1 MTEFFQQLINSISL
15 GGTYALIAL
24 GLAIVFSI
32 LHLVNFAHGEL
43 LTLSG
48 YSMLGLAALGLP
60 WVVFAP
66 LGIVTGI
73 VAALLMERFAF
84 RKVRNT
90 SENTMLLTSF
100 GLSII
105 VQALLQ
111 MLVSPRPKA
120 IAQPAWLTQAIHV
133 GTLTVQ
139 TRQIL
144 TIAITLL
151 ALVLLLL
158 LIKRTNI
165 GIAMR
170 AAAEDFN
177 ATRLMGVSAHRVI
190 AIAFAISGLLAGLA
204 AVLSLTVRGSVD
216 PSMGVK
222 FTLMAF
228 VANALGGIGNLL
240 GAVAGGF
247 LLGIMEVM
255 LRVFLPVDISGFTDG
270 FLFILVAFIL
280 IFKPK
285 GLFGATQAE
294 RV

>member
-1 MTEFFQQLINSISL
+1 MNEVLQQLINCVSL

-24 GLAIVFSI
+24 GLAIVDSI
-32 LHLVNFAHGEL
+32 LHLVNFAHGEII
-43 LTLSG
+43 TLSG

-60 WVVFAP
+60 WTIFAP
-66 LGIVTGI
+66 LGILMGV
-73 VAALLMERFAF
+73 VVALLMELAF

-105 VQALLQ
+105 IQALIY
-111 MLVSPRPKA
+111 MFISPRPKS
-120 IAQPAWLTQAIHV
+120 IAQPAWLTAAIDLGSLTIQA
-133 GTLTVQ
+133 
-139 TRQIL
+139 RQIL
-144 TIAITLL
+144 TIVITII
-151 ALVLLLL
+151 ALMLLLL
-158 LIKRTNI
+158 LIKRSNI

-177 ATRLMGVSAHRVI
+177 ATRLMGVSANRVI
-190 AIAFAISGLLAGLA
+190 AIAFAISGLLAGIA
-204 AVLSLTVRGSVD
+204 AVLTLTVRGSVD
-216 PSMGVK
+216 PTMGVK

-228 VANALGGIGNLL
+228 VANAIGGIGNLL

-247 LLGIMEVM
+247 LLGFVEVL
-255 LRVFLPVDISGFTDG
+255 LRVYLPSSISGFTDG
-270 FLFILVAFIL
+270 FLFFLVALLL

-285 GLFGATQAE
+285 GLFGVTQAE

>member
-60 WVVFAP
+60 WSMFAP

-111 MLVSPRPKA
+111 MLVSPRPKS
-120 IAQPAWLTQAIHV
+120 IAQPAWLTQAISL
-133 GTLTVQ
+133 GNLTVQ
-139 TRQIL
+139 ARQVL

-177 ATRLMGVSAHRVI
+177 ATRLMGVSANGVI

-204 AVLSLTVRGSVD
+204 AVLTLTVRGSVD
-216 PSMGVK
+216 PGMGVK

-228 VANALGGIGNLL
+228 VANAIGGIGNLL

-247 LLGIMEVM
+247 LLGFMEVM
-255 LRVFLPVDISGFTDG
+255 LRVFLPVNYSGFTDG

-285 GLFGATQAE
+285 GLFGAIQAE

>member
-1 MTEFFQQLINSISL
+1 MTEVSQQLINCISL

-24 GLAIVFSI
+24 GLALVDSI
-32 LHLVNFAHGEL
+32 LHLVNFAHGEI

-60 WVVFAP
+60 WEVFAP
-66 LGIVTGI
+66 LGIVTA
-73 VAALLMERFAF
+73 VVVALLMERFAF

-90 SENTMLLTSF
+90 SENTLLLTSF

-105 VQALLQ
+105 IQALLQ
-111 MLVSPRPKA
+111 MFVSPRPKS
-120 IAQPAWLTQAIHV
+120 IAQPTWLTQAINV
-133 GTLTVQ
+133 GGLTFQ
-139 TRQIL
+139 ARQIL
-144 TIAITLL
+144 TIVITFV
-151 ALVLLLL
+151 ALGLLLF

-177 ATRLMGVSAHRVI
+177 ATRLMGVSANGVI

-204 AVLSLTVRGSVD
+204 AVLTLTVRGSVD

-228 VANALGGIGNLL
+228 VANAIGGIGNLM

-247 LLGIMEVM
+247 VLGVLEVM
-255 LRVFLPVDISGFTDG
+255 LRVFLPIDLGGFTDG
-270 FLFILVAFIL
+270 FLFILVALIL

-285 GLFGATQAE
+285 GLFGVTQAE

>member
-1 MTEFFQQLINSISL
+1 MTEFSQQLINSISL

-32 LHLVNFAHGEL
+32 LHLVNFAHGEM

-60 WVVFAP
+60 WGIFAP
-66 LGIVTGI
+66 LGILAGV
-73 VAALLMERFAF
+73 VAALLMELAF

-111 MLVSPRPKA
+111 IFISARPKS
-120 IAQPAWLTQAIHV
+120 IAQPAWLTQAISL
-133 GTLTVQ
+133 GSLTIQ
-139 TRQIL
+139 ARQIL
-144 TIAITLL
+144 TIAITLI
-151 ALVLLLL
+151 ALFFLLL
-158 LIKRTNI
+158 LIKRTHM

-177 ATRLMGVSAHRVI
+177 ATRLMGVSANGVI

-204 AVLSLTVRGSVD
+204 AVLTLTVRGSVD
-216 PSMGVK
+216 PGMGVK

-247 LLGIMEVM
+247 LLGFMEVM
-255 LRVFLPVDISGFTDG
+255 LRVFLPLSLTGFTDG

-285 GLFGATQAE
+285 GLFGVTQAE

>member
-1 MTEFFQQLINSISL
+1 MTEFSQQLINCISL

-24 GLAIVFSI
+24 GLALVDSI
-32 LHLVNFAHGEL
+32 LHLVNFAHGEI

-66 LGIVTGI
+66 LGIVTGL
-73 VAALLMERFAF
+73 VVALLMERFAF

-105 VQALLQ
+105 IQALIQ
-111 MLVSPRPKA
+111 MLVSPRPKS
-120 IAQPAWLTQAIHV
+120 IAQPAWLTQAIHIGSV
-133 GTLTVQ
+133 TIQ
-139 TRQIL
+139 ARQIL
-144 TIAITLL
+144 TIMITIL

-158 LIKRTNI
+158 LLKRTNM

-177 ATRLMGVSAHRVI
+177 ATRLMGVSANGVI
-190 AIAFAISGLLAGLA
+190 AIAFAISGLLAGMA
-204 AVLSLTVRGSVD
+204 AVLTLTVRGSVD
-216 PSMGVK
+216 PGMGVK

-228 VANALGGIGNLL
+228 VANAIGGIGNLL

-247 LLGIMEVM
+247 LLGFMEVI
-255 LRVFLPVDISGFTDG
+255 LRVWLPASISGFTDG
-270 FLFILVAFIL
+270 FLFFLVALIL
-280 IFKPK
+280 IFRPK
-285 GLFGATQAE
+285 GLFGITQAE

>member
-1 MTEFFQQLINSISL
+1 MTEVLQQLVNCISL

-24 GLAIVFSI
+24 GLAIVDSI
-32 LHLVNFAHGEL
+32 LHLVNFAHGEI

-60 WVVFAP
+60 WVAFAP
-66 LGIVTGI
+66 LGILTG
-73 VAALLMERFAF
+73 VLVALLMERFAF
-84 RKVRNT
+84 RMVRNT
-90 SENTMLLTSF
+90 SENTMLLASF

-105 VQALLQ
+105 IQALIQ
-111 MLVSPRPKA
+111 MFISPRPKS
-120 IAQPAWLTQAIHV
+120 IAQPAWLTQAINV
-133 GTLTVQ
+133 GGLTIQ
-139 TRQIL
+139 ARQIL
-144 TIAITLL
+144 TMVITII

-158 LIKRTNI
+158 LLKHSNI

-177 ATRLMGVSAHRVI
+177 ATRLMGVSANGVI
-190 AIAFAISGLLAGLA
+190 AVAFAISGLLAGVA
-204 AVLSLTVRGSVD
+204 AVLTLTVRGSVD

-228 VANALGGIGNLL
+228 VANAIGGIGNLL

-247 LLGIMEVM
+247 LLGFVEVI
-255 LRVFLPVDISGFTDG
+255 LRVWLPINISGFTDG
-270 FLFILVAFIL
+270 FLFILVALLL

-285 GLFGATQAE
+285 GLFGVVQAE